1 MSLKVGLVG
10 LPNVGKSTIFNALT
24 ALEIPSENFPFCT
37 IEPNIGVVPIQ
48 DQRLNNLSDIFS
60 PNKTTPTFIQFVDIA
75 GLVKGASSG
84 EGLGNKFLSHIRNI
98 DVIAHVVRSFEDSD
112 ITHVNGKINPED
124 DIQVIEMEL
133 IFKDIDTITK
143 RIDKIKKM
151 DSKTYKDE
159 ILLLNNILEELNN
172 GQMINQKKLNKKESE
187 IIHNLFLLST
197 KPKFYIINIDE
208 ASLSES
214 NNYTDRLIKFLN
226 HRELSF
232 ITICAKLE
240 QELTTLDEEEKQ
252 SFLKEYGLKLS
263 GLEKLTE
270 LAYKMLNL
278 RTFFTAG
285 EKEVRAWTIVNGNT
299 APQAAGKIHSD
310 FEKGFIKA
318 EVYTYDNMMQF
329 KDESKLK
336 EAGKINLE
344 GKNYIVQDGDVIFF
358 KFNV

>member
-48 DQRLNNLSDIFS
+48 DKRLNNLSDIFS

-98 DVIAHVVRSFEDSD
+98 DVIAHVVRSFENSD
-112 ITHVNGKINPED
+112 ITHVNGEINPEN

-151 DSKTYKDE
+151 DPKTYKEE
-159 ILLLNNILEELNN
+159 ITLLTNVLEKLNN
-172 GQMINQKKLNKKESE
+172 GKSINQNQFNEKEDD
-187 IIHNLFLLST
+187 IINNLFLLST

-208 ASLSES
+208 ES
-214 NNYTDRLIKFLN
+214 LIKPNDYINQLTQFLN
-226 HRELSF
+226 KENMSY

-240 QELTTLDEEEKQ
+240 QELSTLDQDEKR
-252 SFLKEYGLKLS
+252 SFLKEYNLEAS
-263 GLEKLTE
+263 GLEKLTK

-285 EKEVRAWTIVNGNT
+285 EKEVRAWTIVNGDT

-318 EVYTYDNMMQF
+318 EVYTYDNMIKFQN
-329 KDESKLK
+329 ELKLK
-336 EAGKINLE
+336 EAGKISLE